1 MRAIL
6 IDDHAI
12 IRDGVSRVLIEKLQF
27 KEVFQASDLTEAL
40 DLLAEAG
47 DVQLIMTD
55 LNMPGASGP
64 ESLVALVEGFPEAS
78 IIVMS
83 ASETKEDVLGCL
95 SAGVDGYIP
104 KSLSVPDMVNA
115 IRQVLA
121 GGTFLPRALARRG
134 VEASPRTKMAAAGMD
149 HITPRQRDVLDQL
162 LLGQSSKQIARV
174 LHVAEGT
181 VKIHLA
187 AIYRALGVRTRAEAI
202 SRLMTAH

>member
-12 IRDGVSRVLIEKLQF
+12 IRDGVSRVLTEKLQF
-27 KEVFQASDLTEAL
+27 EEVFQASDLTEAL
-40 DLLAEAG
+40 DLLADAG
-47 DVQLIMTD
+47 EVQLIVTD

-64 ESLVALVEGFPEAS
+64 ESLVALVEAFPAAS

-104 KSLSVPDMVNA
+104 KSLPVPEMVSA

-134 VEASPRTKMAAAGMD
+134 VEAAPRAKTAAGMD
-149 HITPRQRDVLDQL
+149 QITPRQRDVLDQL

-202 SRLMTAH
+202 SKLIAAH